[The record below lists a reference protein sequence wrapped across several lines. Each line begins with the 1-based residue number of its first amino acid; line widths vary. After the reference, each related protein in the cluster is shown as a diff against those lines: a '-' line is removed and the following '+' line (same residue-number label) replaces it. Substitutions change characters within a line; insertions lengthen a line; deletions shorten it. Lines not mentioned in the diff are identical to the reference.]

1 MASILGFKK
10 DEKLSMLK
18 LMIEIDNHY
27 SSKLP
32 DASKFIQETAIHF
45 NLPNGISEAYFIRTS
60 EAKNILIKSFKNI
73 NKERFFAQ
81 LLSYMLKNEKLSV
94 IYFRMTD
101 VNNGRLQHERERDRA
116 RLSTQFR
123 QEWGYA
129 FQLTK
134 EILKNYKLEYT
145 DTNPFLSNDHL
156 FINETKGSS
165 RIISKQDSLKP
176 ETKSISHY
184 PHTIDKRQQT
194 PEETV
199 NTELDIESL
208 KRELRKELK
217 EELINELKEL
227 IRTEIRNEFH
237 TGMKSFVQSNFNETL
252 YKDL

>member
-1 MASILGFKK
+1 MATIIGLTK
-10 DEKLSMLK
+10 DEKLAMLK
-18 LMIEIDNHY
+18 LMIEISNHY
-27 SSKLP
+27 SSKLINS
-32 DASKFIQETAIHF
+32 SKFIQDAATHF
-45 NLPNGISEAYFIRTS
+45 SLPDGVSESYFVRTS
-60 EAKNILIKSFKNI
+60 DAIKILAKSFKNKT
-73 NKERFFAQ
+73 KECFFSQ
-81 LLSYMLKNEKLSV
+81 LVSFMLKNEQLSI
-94 IYFRMTD
+94 IYARMTD
-101 VNNGRLQHERERDRA
+101 TKNGRKDNERKKDKA
-116 RLSTQFR
+116 RLDTQFR

-145 DTNPFLSNDHL
+145 DINPFLSNDHL

-165 RIISKQDSLKP
+165 RIISKQDSLTP
-176 ETKSISHY
+176 ETQSISHY

-208 KRELRKELK
+208 KRELLKGLK
-217 EELINELKEL
+217 EELITELKEL

-237 TGMKSFVQSNFNETL
+237 TGMKNFVQNNFNETL